1 MKRKTFNELIQ
12 KPLRFHHQ
20 DIHEELEEIKRIL
33 NNVSYQM
40 QELRETIRRTSIP
53 TPQLPMP
60 QPYQHPWWQYQ
71 WPGPISGGNN
81 LGCQVQASGTDC
93 LDSTGSGISGTTKAT
108 QS

>member
-33 NNVSYQM
+33 KDVSYQM

-53 TPQLPMP
+53 ATKLPMP
-60 QPYQHPWWQYQ
+60 QPYEHPWWQYQ

-81 LGCQVQASGTDC
+81 LGGQVQASGTDC
-93 LDSTGSGISGTTKAT
+93 LDSTGSGISGAT
-108 QS
+108 